1 MTNVKANRFSKNE
14 LTAAVA
20 EKAGLTKAD
29 ATKAVDAAF
38 DAIVEA
44 LVNGDEVRIV
54 GFGSFAVSQRAASTG
69 RDPRTGAAIQIPA
82 ARIPKFKAG
91 KPLKDAVN
99 GGVSDD
105 EAA

>member
-44 LVNGDEVRIV
+44 LVKGDEVRIV
-54 GFGSFAVSQRAASTG
+54 GFGTFAVSERAASTG
-69 RDPRTGAAIQIPA
+69 RDPRTGESIDIPA
-82 ARIPKFKAG
+82 AKVPKFKAG

-99 GGVSDD
+99 
-105 EAA
+105 A

>member
-1 MTNVKANRFSKNE
+1 MTNGKANRFSKNE

-44 LVNGDEVRIV
+44 LVKGDEVRIV
-54 GFGSFAVSQRAASTG
+54 GFGTFAVSERAASTG
-69 RDPRTGAAIQIPA
+69 RDPRTGESIDIPA
-82 ARIPKFKAG
+82 AKVPKFKAG

-99 GGVSDD
+99 
-105 EAA
+105 A

>member
-44 LVNGDEVRIV
+44 LVKGDEVRIV
-54 GFGSFAVSQRAASTG
+54 GFGSFAVSERAASTG
-69 RDPRTGAAIQIPA
+69 RDPRTGAAIEIPA

-99 GGVSDD
+99 GVAE

>member
-1 MTNVKANRFSKNE
+1 SKNE

-44 LVNGDEVRIV
+44 LVKGDEVRIV
-54 GFGSFAVSQRAASTG
+54 GFGSFAVSERAASTG
-69 RDPRTGAAIQIPA
+69 RDPRTGAAIEIPA

-99 GGVSDD
+99 GVAE